1 MRYFLRALV
10 IGLLASCGWAFS
22 PLSNL
27 PKAPAHLEAK
37 LASASAILIANLPLI
52 ANAVEEDYEYG
63 AVVRVMIDTPEKR
76 EKESTCVD
84 ADSLGLLDCRH

>member
-1 MRYFLRALV
+1 MRNFLCALV

-27 PKAPAHLEAK
+27 PKPPAHLEAK

-63 AVVRVMIDTPEKR
+63 AVVRVMIDRYSRKKR
-76 EKESTCVD
+76 ERVD
-84 ADSLGLLDCRH
+84 LRRC